1 MRIYL
6 AGTNGMKQAF
16 QEEKI
21 IPTSVN
27 VLESFYSIQE
37 WQINFIHKFN
47 DFVLDSGAFTFLN
60 SKKKKIDFVKYAE
73 EYANFICEN
82 KIDKFFELDL
92 DAIIGI
98 KQTEKLRERIEKIT
112 NKQCIPVWHKN
123 RGLQYYR
130 DMCKDYNYV
139 AIGGLALKEIPL
151 NQFEKMFG
159 WFINVAHKNKTKVHG
174 LGYTSTE
181 KLHQYHF
188 DSVDSSTW
196 SMGSRFGELSIFT
209 KGRIERHCE
218 RSNGVKL
225 RRLKNV
231 YDADVHNFKEWIKF
245 GKYAE
250 IYL

>member
-21 IPTSVN
+21 IPTSIN

-174 LGYTSTE
+174 LGYTNTE

-196 SMGSRFGELSIFT
+196 SMGSRFGELHQFDGNKIVKHWSVI
-209 KGRIERHCE
+209 KGKKC
-218 RSNGVKL
+218 
-225 RRLKNV
+225 RRLLNPK
-231 YDADVHNFKEWIKF
+231 DVVLHNFNEWNKF
-245 GKYAE
+245 NKYAE
-250 IYL
+250 LYL

>member
-1 MRIYL
+1 MKVYL

-16 QEEKI
+16 QERKI
-21 IPTSVN
+21 IPASVN

-37 WQINFIHKFN
+37 WQINFIPKFN

-73 EYANFICEN
+73 DYAYFICQN
-82 KIDKFFELDL
+82 KIEKFFELDL

-112 NKQCIPVWHKN
+112 NKQSIPVWHKD

-159 WFINVAHKNKTKVHG
+159 WFINVAHENKTKIHG
-174 LGYTSTE
+174 LGYTNTE
-181 KLHQYHF
+181 KLHKYHF
-188 DSVDSSTW
+188 DSIDSSTW
-196 SMGSRFGELSIFT
+196 LSAGRFGELHYFDGGKIM
-209 KGRIERHCE
+209 KY
-218 RSNGVKL
+218 RSVIKGVKI
-225 RRLKNV
+225 KNLC
-231 YDADVHNFKEWIKF
+231 DPQKTNLHNFNEWAKF